1 MCRSVLFYS
10 DVMHKWA
17 VPFPGADRAVVRM
30 SLRERGGGG
39 GGRGERERREREP
52 ASTHLFTLSYSL
64 GVSQLETPL

>member
-39 GGRGERERREREP
+39 GGGRGRERERERE
-52 ASTHLFTLSYSL
+52 
-64 GVSQLETPL
+64 SQLQHTFSPSLTL